1 MKLSK
6 QNMRGV
12 TLIELMVTL
21 AVLAV
26 ILTMAIPS
34 FTKFRQRSAL
44 RGAADQVASFWTN
57 ARFEALKRN
66 ERVKVGLIRSDDSTF
81 YLCAAPASSNTDDA
95 AIAVADRVAQCTY
108 GVYPSEISEW
118 KRMIAP
124 ASAGKNGGAFAV
136 IDPKRGSLGAPGQA
150 GFWELRSPAGDS
162 DYRLRVNVDLFGR
175 VAACEPAAATSDMPQ
190 FASRQCN

>member
-1 MKLSK
+1 VILSK
-6 QNMRGV
+6 NNMRGV

-26 ILTMAIPS
+26 ILTMAVPS
-34 FTKFRQRSAL
+34 FNKFRERSAL
-44 RGAADQVASFWTN
+44 RGAADQVVSFWTN

-66 ERVKVGLIRSDDSTF
+66 QRIKVGLIRTDDSTY

-95 AIAVADRVAQCTY
+95 AIAVADRVAECTF

-124 ASAGKNGGAFAV
+124 ASAGKNGDVFAV

-150 GFWELRSPAGDS
+150 GFWELRSPAADS

-175 VAACEPAAATSDMPQ
+175 AVACEPAAATSDMPQ